1 MAMGTSEVA
10 HIDNLAQPNHILV
23 QPLQMLIFHS
33 IEFKGYT
40 SISHNLY
47 IFFKNYQFEF
57 HKLEDHWRVKWSLI
71 LGPIK
76 LVEVYVSWTKHPC

>member
-33 IEFKGYT
+33 IEFKRYIST
-40 SISHNLY
+40 SHILY
-47 IFFKNYQFEF
+47 LFFKNYQFKF
-57 HKLEDHWRVKWSLI
+57 YKFQGHWRLKWSLI
-71 LGPIK
+71 LELIK
-76 LVEVYVSWTKHPC
+76 LVEVYAS

>member
-33 IEFKGYT
+33 IEFKGYSST
-40 SISHNLY
+40 SHILY
-47 IFFKNYQFEF
+47 LFFKNYQFEF
-57 HKLEDHWRVKWSLI
+57 YKFQGHWRLK
-71 LGPIK
+71 
-76 LVEVYVSWTKHPC
+76 